1 MNSLTGELNYTS
13 IGRTV
18 DINTDNYYTKAETD
32 NAIKEVETQLKD
44 YAKISYVNEQILN
57 IKIPDVD
64 LSDYYTKQQVDNL
77 IPDIDYDNYYTKEE
91 VNGLIPDTTGFA
103 LKTEIPDVS
112 GFALKTEIPDTTGF
126 VSEERVLELIEEHG
140 GGNLPASEEGEF

>member
-18 DINTDNYYTKAETD
+18 DINTDDYYTKAETD

-64 LSDYYTKQQVDNL
+64 LSDYYTK
-77 IPDIDYDNYYTKEE
+77 EE
-91 VNGLIPDTTGFA
+91 VNGLIPDTT
-103 LKTEIPDVS
+103 

>member
-18 DINTDNYYTKAETD
+18 DINTDDYYTKVETD

-64 LSDYYTKQQVDNL
+64 LSDYYTK
-77 IPDIDYDNYYTKEE
+77 EE
-91 VNGLIPDTTGFA
+91 VNRLIPDTTGFA

-112 GFALKTEIPDTTGF
+112 GFALKADIPDTTGF

>member
-1 MNSLTGELNYTS
+1 MDSLTGELNYTS

-18 DINTDNYYTKAETD
+18 DINTDDYYTKAETD

-64 LSDYYTKQQVDNL
+64 LSDYYTK
-77 IPDIDYDNYYTKEE
+77 EE

-112 GFALKTEIPDTTGF
+112 GFALKTDIPDTTGF
-126 VSEERVLELIEEHG
+126 VSEDRVLELIEEHG
-140 GGNLPASEEGEF
+140 APALPASEEGEF

>member
-18 DINTDNYYTKAETD
+18 DINTDDYYTKAETD

-64 LSDYYTKQQVDNL
+64 LSDYYTK
-77 IPDIDYDNYYTKEE
+77 EE

-126 VSEERVLELIEEHG
+126 VTEERVLELIEEHG